1 MRFDTAR
8 AVVTGGASGIGRA
21 LVEALVA
28 GGARVVV
35 ADIDGSKARDVAA
48 AVGGGTVAAAC
59 DVSRHE
65 DVEALARTAE
75 ESLNGV
81 PNLVFANAG
90 AMLGRPVLKATV
102 DELDWIVGVNVRGA
116 WSTLSVFAR
125 RMIAAGTEGRLC
137 VTASEHSL
145 GMQHAGA
152 GLYTATK
159 HAVLGL
165 ADVLRAELP
174 PTVGLTVFCPGLV
187 ATDLPRTQRL
197 GPGRGDPRREAFA
210 EAVQA
215 RGMPPSEAAAACL
228 AGVAR
233 GDFLV
238 VTHAASFKAAQA
250 RAREVE
256 AAFAAQA
263 PWTEDADRYDVNRVI
278 AAVAAERRG

>member
-1 MRFDTAR
+1 MRIDAAR

-21 LVEALVA
+21 LTEALVA
-28 GGARVVV
+28 RGARVVA
-35 ADIDGSKARDVAA
+35 ADIDGPKVREMAA

-59 DVSRHE
+59 DVSRHDE
-65 DVEALARTAE
+65 VEALARYAE
-75 ESLNGV
+75 QALGGV
-81 PNLVFANAG
+81 PDLVFANAG
-90 AMLGRPVLKATV
+90 AMLSRPVLKATV
-102 DELDWIVGVNVRGA
+102 AELDWILGVNVRGA

-174 PTVGLTVFCPGLV
+174 PAIGLTVFCPGLV
-187 ATDLPRTQRL
+187 ATDLPHTQRL
-197 GPGRGDPRREAFA
+197 GPGETDPRREAFA

-215 RGMPPSEAAAACL
+215 RGMPASDAAQACL
-228 AGVAR
+228 AGVER

-238 VTHAASFKAAQA
+238 VTHAVSNKAAQA

-263 PWTEDADRYDVNRVI
+263 PWTEQAERYDVNRVI
-278 AAVAAERRG
+278 ADVAAERRG